1 MDDASL
7 LNSTDSEEFLTS
19 ATLAQ
24 EISLPVEN
32 IMQKAPLL
40 SEEATEDTLSTP
52 GV

>member
-7 LNSTDSEEFLTS
+7 LNSTDSGEYLTS

-32 IMQKAPLL
+32 IMQETTLL
-40 SEEATEDTLSTP
+40 SEKATEDTLSTP